1 MQEVEKIIS
10 EGSALKDLNKF
21 MKEVDLLDLDL
32 GVGCDKVEAQN
43 NETGNDINL
52 FEFGQSSPSQPSNNG
67 SSITKGGMDFDLLG
81 GQ

>member
-32 GVGCDKVEAQN
+32 GVGTEKESQN
-43 NETGNDINL
+43 NGTGN
-52 FEFGQSSPSQPSNNG
+52 GRQS
-67 SSITKGGMDFDLLG
+67 
-81 GQ
+81 